1 MVEFSSRLRW
11 AIAPLVAAILSAC
24 AVGPDY
30 TRPATASDDA
40 YLRADA
46 ASADLPVPA
55 ADAEFWRTMGDPLL
69 EKLVD
74 QALAANHDLRG
85 ALARYEQAAALSRER
100 RADRFPTLGASA
112 EFTGVRNSAAQFPN
126 LSRGQRDGELHSAS
140 ISAVWELDFFGR
152 VRRSIEAQNAQTD
165 ATAADLAGVQVAIV
179 SELADTYFRLRGL
192 QVQLQVAR
200 DNTAN
205 QTNTLDLITALLDNG
220 RGTSFDADRARTQLE
235 LTRSRIA
242 PLEAEAAVAM
252 HRLSV
257 LTGQT
262 PSALAPVLEQAVS
275 LPTMA
280 ATVNPGAP
288 GDLLR
293 RRPDIAAAERRLA
306 SASARIGVATADLFP
321 RFTLGGLIGTQALG
335 LGSMFE
341 RDQETRLISLGI
353 DGSFLDVARV
363 RARIAAA
370 NADAAGRLA
379 DYEGTVLRAM
389 EETENSLVRL
399 SRTQV
404 ENGSL
409 TQAAQAARR
418 AADTARL
425 QFDGGAISVLEVLDA
440 ERSRLE
446 AEDLLAQSTTRQATA
461 LVAVYKALAGG
472 WPQQIPEA
480 QGERYAARK

>member
-1 MVEFSSRLRW
+1 MVKFSSRLRW
-11 AIAPLVAAILSAC
+11 AIAPLLAAILSAC

-30 TRPATASDDA
+30 VRPQTPADDA
-40 YLRADA
+40 YLRQDPA
-46 ASADLPVPA
+46 AQNLPVPA
-55 ADAEFWRTMGDPLL
+55 ADAAFWRSMGDPLL
-69 EKLVD
+69 ERLVD
-74 QALAANHDLRG
+74 QALAANHDLRS
-85 ALARYEQAAALSRER
+85 AMARYEQAAALSRET

-112 EFTGVRNSAAQFPN
+112 EFTGVRNSQAQYPN
-126 LSRGQRDGELHSAS
+126 LSRGERDGELHSAS

-152 VRRSIEAQNAQTD
+152 VRRGIEAQNAQTD
-165 ATAADLAGVQVAIV
+165 ATVADLAGVQVAIV
-179 SELADTYFRLRGL
+179 SELADTYFRLRGV

-200 DNTAN
+200 DNAAN
-205 QTNTLDLITALLDNG
+205 QGDTLRLITALLDNG

-242 PLEAEAAVAM
+242 PLEAEAAVAI

-257 LTGQT
+257 LVGQT
-262 PSALAPVLEQAVS
+262 PSALAPVLNQVIALPS
-275 LPTMA
+275 LPA
-280 ATVNPGAP
+280 AVNPGAP

-341 RDQETRLISLGI
+341 RDSETRLISLGI

-389 EETENSLVRL
+389 EETENALVRL

-404 ENGSL
+404 ENAYL
-409 TQAAQAARR
+409 NEAALASRR

-425 QFDGGAISVLEVLDA
+425 QFDGGAISVLDVLDA

-446 AEDLLAQSTTRQATA
+446 AEDLLARSSTRKATA

-472 WPQQIPEA
+472 WPQAIPAA
-480 QGERYAARK
+480 QGEAYAARK